1 MQTPTKGIMR
11 GERKKHFNF
20 IIFRTAKGGEILL
33 VFEVW
38 SVDISSLLLDTRRLA
53 RVCMHK

>member
-11 GERKKHFNF
+11 GERKKHF